1 MAEEDTDEEFTFI
14 SDEMLHNDKQEILNM
29 KNERSRT
36 LRENVRE
43 FAEAN
48 PEIAAHMIK
57 DWLHG
62 GEESGKE

>member
-1 MAEEDTDEEFTFI
+1 MIIPKVEM
-14 SDEMLHNDKQEILNM
+14 SDSEKQEILNM

-43 FAEAN
+43 FAEVN

-62 GEESGKE
+62 GEDDGGKQ